1 MSILFLK
8 IGIVTCDINKI
19 YLIYN
24 PCLICCR
31 YTGCIVLFDGE
42 EIVQVE
48 KKAKKDDEECE
59 KFEKAKVCISKHED
73 KGDGIYA
80 CQLAID
86 DMNEDLEGTCISIV

>member
-1 MSILFLK
+1 MLRF
-8 IGIVTCDINKI
+8 
-19 YLIYN
+19 Y
-24 PCLICCR
+24 R
-31 YTGCIVLFDGE
+31 CIVLFDGE

-86 DMNEDLEGTCISIV
+86 DMNEDLEGTFILIVYTTNLN

>member
-1 MSILFLK
+1 M
-8 IGIVTCDINKI
+8 
-19 YLIYN
+19 
-24 PCLICCR
+24 
-31 YTGCIVLFDGE
+31 FDGE

-86 DMNEDLEGTCISIV
+86 DMNEDLEGTCISIVWTTNLNYTKPLNIKQHWKNSDLSVILLVFQEIGK